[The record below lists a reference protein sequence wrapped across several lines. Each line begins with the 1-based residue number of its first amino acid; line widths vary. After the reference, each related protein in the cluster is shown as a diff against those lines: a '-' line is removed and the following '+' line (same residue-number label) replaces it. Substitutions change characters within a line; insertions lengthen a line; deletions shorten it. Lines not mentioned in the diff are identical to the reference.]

1 MKNRKTNHFI
11 LVLLA
16 IIFLFQGCTVYYKTG
31 ITLDEA
37 YQANDKV
44 KVETKVGENLKFK
57 YIDFEEGIYYGVKNK
72 KGEITKLPL
81 DSNYID
87 KVRLKNKSGS
97 TWATIVTTLAI
108 IGIPVLILGLSMAD
122 GPLGDGDIDIFD
134 FENN

>member
-1 MKNRKTNHFI
+1 M
-11 LVLLA
+11 
-16 IIFLFQGCTVYYKTG
+16 YYKTG